1 MTRQRAH
8 LQSKRRERTMESPKC
23 NNDGYQNIFVMRHGD
38 RIDNFEPL
46 WVSTAARPWDPPL
59 IQDGKIRA
67 FRTGQRIRSQIGF
80 PIHRVFV
87 SPFLRCI
94 QTASEVVAALS
105 AVNVDPN
112 AMSSKDV
119 PSIDK
124 SKLKSMKLRCD
135 DHHPLMFIK
144 IATCGILQVAIEFG
158 LCEML
163 NSVAIRRELAPKDG
177 KFDFSISDLEAMF
190 PEGMV
195 DHNVDRIYKEMPKW
209 EESLEG
215 CRDRYVKVVKALADK
230 YPTENLLLV
239 THGEGVGTT
248 FSTFYKETTVYEVDY
263 CAYVE
268 LRREVPSKD
277 GSVKA
282 GEYEVVL
289 SHGQAGI
296 RFGQDPV
303 SHDPVIS
310 RTPV

>member
-1 MTRQRAH
+1 
-8 LQSKRRERTMESPKC
+8 
-23 NNDGYQNIFVMRHGD
+23 
-38 RIDNFEPL
+38 
-46 WVSTAARPWDPPL
+46 
-59 IQDGKIRA
+59 
-67 FRTGQRIRSQIGF
+67 
-80 PIHRVFV
+80 
-87 SPFLRCI
+87 
-94 QTASEVVAALS
+94 
-105 AVNVDPN
+105 
-112 AMSSKDV
+112 MSSQDV

-124 SKLKSMKLRCD
+124 SKLK
-135 DHHPLMFIK
+135 
-144 IATCGILQVAIEFG
+144 VAIEFG

-177 KFDFSISDLEAMF
+177 DFDFRISDLEAMF

-195 DHNVDRIYKEMPKW
+195 DHNVDMVYKELPKW
-209 EESLEG
+209 EESVEG

-248 FSTFYKETTVYEVDY
+248 FSTFYKDTTVYEVDY

-268 LRREVPSKD
+268 LRREVTGQD

-296 RFGQDPV
+296 RFSHDPE

>member
-1 MTRQRAH
+1 
-8 LQSKRRERTMESPKC
+8 MESPKS
-23 NNDGYQNIFVMRHGD
+23 NMDDGYQNIFVMRHGD

-46 WVSTAARPWDPPL
+46 WVSTAERPWDPPL
-59 IQDGKIRA
+59 VQDGMIRA

-87 SPFLRCI
+87 SPFLRCL

-124 SKLKSMKLRCD
+124 SKLKVS
-135 DHHPLMFIK
+135 
-144 IATCGILQVAIEFG
+144 IELG

-177 KFDFSISDLEAMF
+177 KFDFTISDIETMF

-195 DHNVDRIYKEMPKW
+195 DHNVDMVYKELPKW
-209 EESLEG
+209 EESVEG

-230 YPTENLLLV
+230 YPSENLLLV

-248 FSTFYKETTVYEVDY
+248 FSTFYKDTTVYEVDY

-268 LRREVPSKD
+268 MRREVSSKD
-277 GSVKA
+277 GSAKA
-282 GEYEVVL
+282 GDYEVVL

-296 RFGQDPV
+296 RF
-303 SHDPVIS
+303 SHDPVSYEPVIS
-310 RTPV
+310 HSPV

>member
-1 MTRQRAH
+1 
-8 LQSKRRERTMESPKC
+8 MESPKS
-23 NNDGYQNIFVMRHGD
+23 NNNEGYQNIFVMRHGD

-46 WVSTAARPWDPPL
+46 WISTAAKAWDPPL
-59 IQDGKIRA
+59 VEDGKIRA

-87 SPFLRCI
+87 SPFLRCV
-94 QTASEVVAALS
+94 QTASEVVSALS
-105 AVNVDPN
+105 SVDVDPN

-119 PSIDK
+119 PSVDK
-124 SKLKSMKLRCD
+124 SKLK
-135 DHHPLMFIK
+135 
-144 IATCGILQVAIEFG
+144 VAIEYG

-163 NSVAIRRELAPKDG
+163 NSIAIMRDLAPKDG
-177 KFDFSISDLEAMF
+177 IFDFSLSDLEAMF
-190 PEGMV
+190 PQGMV
-195 DHNVDRIYKEMPKW
+195 DHNVDMVYKEMPKW

-230 YPTENLLLV
+230 YPSENLLLV

-248 FSTFYKETTVYEVDY
+248 FSTFYKDTTVYEVDY

-268 LRREVPSKD
+268 LRREVSSED
-277 GSVKA
+277 GSVKT
-282 GEYEVVL
+282 GDYEVVL

-296 RFGQDPV
+296 RFGHDPI

-310 RTPV
+310 QTPV

>member
-1 MTRQRAH
+1 
-8 LQSKRRERTMESPKC
+8 MESSPKSSST
-23 NNDGYQNIFVMRHGD
+23 DGYQNIFVMRHGD

-46 WVSTAARPWDPPL
+46 WVSTAERPWDPPL
-59 IQDGKIRA
+59 VQDGMIRA

-87 SPFLRCI
+87 SPFLRCV
-94 QTASEVVAALS
+94 QTASEVVSALS
-105 AVNVDPN
+105 ALNVDPN

-119 PSIDK
+119 PSIDNT
-124 SKLKSMKLRCD
+124 KLKVS
-135 DHHPLMFIK
+135 
-144 IATCGILQVAIEFG
+144 IEFG

-177 KFDFSISDLEAMF
+177 KFDFKISDLEAMF

-195 DHNVDRIYKEMPKW
+195 DSNVDMVYKELPKW
-209 EESLEG
+209 EESVEG

-230 YPTENLLLV
+230 YPEENLLLV
-239 THGEGVGTT
+239 THGEGVGTS
-248 FSTFYKETTVYEVDY
+248 FSTFYKDTTVYEVDY

-268 LRREVPSKD
+268 LRRKVTNED
-277 GSVKA
+277 GSAKA

-296 RFGQDPV
+296 RFSHDPA
-303 SHDPVIS
+303 SDDPVIS
-310 RTPV
+310 QTPV

>member
-1 MTRQRAH
+1 MD
-8 LQSKRRERTMESPKC
+8 SSPKP
-23 NNDGYQNIFVMRHGD
+23 NNDAYQHVFVMRHGD

-59 IQDGKIRA
+59 VQDGMIRA
-67 FRTGQRIRSQIGF
+67 FRTGQRIRSQIGL

-94 QTASEVVAALS
+94 QTASEVVSALS
-105 AVNVDPN
+105 AVTVDPN

-119 PSIDK
+119 PSIDTT
-124 SKLKSMKLRCD
+124 KLK
-135 DHHPLMFIK
+135 
-144 IATCGILQVAIEFG
+144 VAIEYG

-177 KFDFSISDLEAMF
+177 NFDFRLSDLEALF

-195 DHNVDRIYKEMPKW
+195 DHNVDMIYKEMPEW
-209 EESLEG
+209 EETVEG
-215 CRDRYVKVVKALADK
+215 CRERYVNIVKALADK

-248 FSTFYKETTVYEVDY
+248 FSTFYKDTTVYEVDY

-268 LRREVPSKD
+268 LRREVSSKD
-277 GSVKA
+277 GSVET

-296 RFGQDPV
+296 RF
-303 SHDPVIS
+303 SHDHVTDDPVIS